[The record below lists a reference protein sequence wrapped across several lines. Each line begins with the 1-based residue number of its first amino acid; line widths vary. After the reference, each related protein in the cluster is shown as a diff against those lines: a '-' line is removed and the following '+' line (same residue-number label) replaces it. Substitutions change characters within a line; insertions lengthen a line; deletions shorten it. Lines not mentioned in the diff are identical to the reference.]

1 MYWNERRPFVDWC
14 WIGAQR
20 FNEPFFDHTIDA
32 ALRLPFRTL
41 FRPQT
46 SLQMLEE
53 RYAISP
59 GLEPQG
65 FIFHMSRCGSTLVSQ
80 MLKALSNT
88 LVISEA
94 GPIDSILR
102 LKFVDSS
109 ATDGDRVDWLRW
121 IVGALGQRHSGTEER
136 FFIKFDSWTAIE
148 LPLIHRAF
156 PSVPW
161 IFLFRDPIEVLVSQL
176 GHRGAHMVP
185 GAIQPELFGM
195 TDDAVY
201 QMRPEEYCAKVLGYV
216 CNAALIH
223 HRDCPGMF
231 INFRELPEAV
241 ADSIAPF
248 FGLELSDDDMEA
260 LRRVA
265 VKNAKNPD
273 FEFEDDSQAKRNNA
287 TDEMRA
293 AVARWLV
300 PVYDQLVSA
309 QLP

>member
-1 MYWNERRPFVDWC
+1 MR
-14 WIGAQR
+14 R

-32 ALRLPFRTL
+32 ALRLPFSTL

-46 SLQMLEE
+46 SMQMLEE

-80 MLKALSNT
+80 MLTALSNT

-94 GPIDSILR
+94 GSIDSILR

-109 ATDGDRVDWLRW
+109 VTDRDRVDWLRW
-121 IVGALGQRHSGTEER
+121 IVGALGQRHSGNEER

-176 GHRGAHMVP
+176 GHRGAHIVP

-195 TDDAVY
+195 ANDAVY
-201 QMRPEEYCAKVLGYV
+201 QMRPEEYCARVLGCV
-216 CNAALIH
+216 CNAALTH

-231 INFRELPEAV
+231 INYRELPKAV

-248 FGLELSDDDMEA
+248 FGLELSDADTDV

-265 VKNAKNPD
+265 LKNAKNPNLQ
-273 FEFEDDSQAKRNNA
+273 FEDDSLAKRNNA
-287 TDEMRA
+287 TDDMRA
-293 AVARWLV
+293 AVERWLA
-300 PVYDQLVSA
+300 PVYDQLRAAQVSRF
-309 QLP
+309 P